1 MFTKSLSRIALVS
14 GLILGASAI
23 VPQVAL
29 ADTITVENNPYVS
42 WSFTPTSN
50 VSISHTTTN
59 GTATHTGLVAT
70 TEIGTLKIAAN
81 GEFGFT
87 VKVNGAATD
96 TSSLVHD
103 TLNTYKIPFKLGYA
117 AGAVATLPTT
127 ATAMA
132 GGNEAFSTD
141 CSDAGGCD
149 RSIKI
154 EVASSDLVS
163 KPSGTYN
170 ATVTFT
176 VENDTE

>member
-14 GLILGASAI
+14 GLILSAGAI
-23 VPQVAL
+23 IPQVAL

-42 WSFTPTSN
+42 SSFTPVSN
-50 VSISHTTTN
+50 VSITHTSTN
-59 GTATHTGLVAT
+59 GTTTHAGLVNT

-87 VKVNGAATD
+87 VKVNGAATN

-103 TLNTYKIPFKLGYA
+103 TLDTYKIPFKLGYQS
-117 AGAVATLPTT
+117 GAVATLTDT

-132 GGNEAFSTD
+132 GGSEDFSTD

-154 EVASSDLVS
+154 EVANTDLIS

-176 VENDTE
+176 VTNDAS